1 MAWGL
6 PDDDCLLQLFRASGI
21 KQHYACGYFFL
32 LRSHSCE
39 DLRLRREMEKPGDT
53 VEETHNTNKITTELI
68 RKARALDMEET

>member
-1 MAWGL
+1 MAQQVKAL
-6 PDDDCLLQLFRASGI
+6 TSKPDG
-21 KQHYACGYFFL
+21 
-32 LRSHSCE
+32 RSHSCE

>member
-1 MAWGL
+1 LRKTNLTPQA
-6 PDDDCLLQLFRASGI
+6 
-21 KQHYACGYFFL
+21 ACGYFFL